1 MQTKLIGPDVWVT
14 TDAVPNLTS
23 SDISG
28 FATGVEA
35 TARQRVRLCTHQSIE
50 DRLHE
55 MFVAY
60 VKATYVRPNKHIGK
74 DESLHILQGSA
85 DFVFF
90 DDAGTVID
98 VVPLGTYDSG
108 RAFYCRIPHGVYH
121 TWVIHSDVIVV
132 HETTPGPFDR
142 KDTIFAAWA
151 PEEGASEVDTFMKKI
166 SIDAERFLAARPVG
180 V

>member
-1 MQTKLIGPDVWVT
+1 METKVIGPDVWVT
-14 TDAVPNLTS
+14 TDKIPNLTS
-23 SDISG
+23 ADIGG
-28 FATGVEA
+28 FATGVEK

-74 DESLHILQGSA
+74 DESLHILEGRA

-90 DDAGTVID
+90 DDTGRLID
-98 VVPLGTYDSG
+98 VVPLGAYDSG
-108 RAFYCRIPHGVYH
+108 HAFYCRIPQGVYH

-142 KDTIFAAWA
+142 KDTIFAPWA
-151 PEEGASEVDTFMKKI
+151 PEEGSAEVGTFMAKLA
-166 SIDAERFLAARPVG
+166 SDAERLLASGSVRG
-180 V
+180 